1 MKILIVDNDK
11 KKPIYLSF
19 ITLTKD
25 MNMVTRNSQ
34 EVHDTNWGTKVVQ
47 FGKKVWRHEK
57 ARAFWKM

>member
-1 MKILIVDNDK
+1 MKKLIFDNDK

-34 EVHDTNWGTKVVQ
+34 EVHDTNRGIKVV
-47 FGKKVWRHEK
+47 
-57 ARAFWKM
+57 